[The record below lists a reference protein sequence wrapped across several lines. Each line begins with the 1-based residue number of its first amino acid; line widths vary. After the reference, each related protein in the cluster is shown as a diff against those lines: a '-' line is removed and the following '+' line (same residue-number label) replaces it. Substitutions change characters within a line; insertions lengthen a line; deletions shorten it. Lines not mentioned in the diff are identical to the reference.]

1 MRLLGLFEREKKYLN
16 CNAYLFKT
24 LTKSLLRKN
33 DLIKVLMAMVGDPCH
48 AISRLSRSRSRR
60 SQRLTTPAVIPN
72 IDCDVVAK
80 LDALI
85 YRNGRRKGCLERHRP
100 LFLLLNE

>member
-1 MRLLGLFEREKKYLN
+1 
-16 CNAYLFKT
+16 
-24 LTKSLLRKN
+24 
-33 DLIKVLMAMVGDPCH
+33 MAMVGDPCH

-85 YRNGRRKGCLERHRP
+85 SEMDVAKDASSAIDPFSYFSMNNGHTT
-100 LFLLLNE
+100 